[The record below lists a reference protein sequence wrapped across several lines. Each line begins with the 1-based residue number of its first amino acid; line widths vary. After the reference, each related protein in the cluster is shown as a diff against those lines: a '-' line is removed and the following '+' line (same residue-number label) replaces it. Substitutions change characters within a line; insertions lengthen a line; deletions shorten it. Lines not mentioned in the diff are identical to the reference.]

1 MLPKRT
7 LRASFV
13 VTVTSGALVG
23 IGCGSTVVS
32 TPDASPPDA
41 IINPPFDGPPIVD
54 VAADSPDV
62 LPLPDL
68 GNPPAPDVPD
78 AAVTS
83 CPPSAPT
90 PGGACDPTLSRV
102 CTYGDCLGRPTT
114 EARCAG
120 GAWEV
125 QESTCNP
132 PPPEECPTTVPMPGA
147 ACTYVGPGCNYGT
160 CPPSGPYYARCVS
173 GRWAVVQAS
182 CNPPPDGGVAPSD
195 AGRPPDA

>member
-62 LPLPDL
+62 LPSPTSATLPRR
-68 GNPPAPDVPD
+68 
-78 AAVTS
+78 T
-83 CPPSAPT
+83 
-90 PGGACDPTLSRV
+90 
-102 CTYGDCLGRPTT
+102 
-114 EARCAG
+114 
-120 GAWEV
+120 
-125 QESTCNP
+125 
-132 PPPEECPTTVPMPGA
+132 CPT
-147 ACTYVGPGCNYGT
+147 
-160 CPPSGPYYARCVS
+160 R
-173 GRWAVVQAS
+173 R
-182 CNPPPDGGVAPSD
+182 
-195 AGRPPDA
+195 